1 MKNYSLFNYQRKYF
15 IYLLLIILMIT
26 PFFSLS
32 AQQNENTEEEQN
44 FIEYKG
50 IVKDSD
56 SKKSLGFVNINI
68 VGSNIGT
75 ITNTEGEFSLKVSI
89 YLQEV
94 TIRVSHLGYKGK
106 DISTSSF
113 DEKKSITIALEPDT
127 IELSTVSIYAFKDAK
142 TLVKAM
148 LNREGQSYTKD
159 KTLMTAFYRE
169 TIKKRNK
176 NASLSEAVVE
186 IHKQPYSSLKND
198 RINLIKARKSVNYS
212 KLDTLAIKLQGGPFS
227 ALYNDIL
234 KYREFIFTENDLK
247 DYDFD
252 FEEPSRVNNQDV
264 YVISFKQKSDIY
276 EPLYYGKLYI
286 NEESIALVS
295 AIYNLN
301 VENSE
306 LASELFVRKKPRK
319 VAVTPINAN
328 YRVDYRIK
336 DGLWYYGYS
345 SISLTFK
352 VNWENRLF
360 NSLYTLQSE
369 MAVTDWENSTN
380 LEDPKNFLRPSV
392 ILSEEASGFSDPKFW
407 GEYNIIEPEKSIEKA
422 IEKINKQ
429 LAKN

>member
-1 MKNYSLFNYQRKYF
+1 MKNSSILNPKNR
-15 IYLLLIILMIT
+15 ICTYLLVTILIII
-26 PFFSLS
+26 PFCPSS
-32 AQQNENTEEEQN
+32 AQQDESTTAAEN

-50 IVKDSD
+50 TVKDSD

-75 ITNTEGEFSLKVSI
+75 ITNTEGEFSLKISSTLNDVI
-89 YLQEV
+89 
-94 TIRVSHLGYKGK
+94 IRVSHLGYKDK
-106 DISTSSF
+106 EVSTSSF
-113 DEKKSITIALEPDT
+113 DKNHTIKISLNPDT
-127 IELSTVSIYAFKDAK
+127 IELSTVSIHAYKDAK

-148 LNREGQSYTKD
+148 LNREGKNYTKD

-186 IHKQPYSSLKND
+186 IYKQPYSSSIND
-198 RINLIKARKSVNYS
+198 RINLIKSRKSVNYS
-212 KLDTLAIKLQGGPFS
+212 RLDTIAIKLQGGPFS

-247 DYDFD
+247 DYEFH
-252 FEEPSRVNNQDV
+252 FEESTRVNNQEV
-264 YVISFKQKSDIY
+264 YVISFKQKPEIID
-276 EPLYYGKLYI
+276 PLYYGKLYI

-301 VENSE
+301 VENAE
-306 LASELFVRKKPRK
+306 LASELFVRKKPK
-319 VAVTPINAN
+319 QVKVTPTNAA
-328 YRVDYRIK
+328 YRVDYRVK
-336 DGLWYYGYS
+336 DGLWHYGYS
-345 SISLTFK
+345 NTSLTFR
-352 VNWENRLF
+352 VNWKNRLF

-369 MAVTDWENSTN
+369 MAVTDWKNNINSEN
-380 LEDPKNFLRPSV
+380 PRQFMRPTV

-422 IEKINKQ
+422 IQKISKQ
-429 LAKN
+429 LIKN

>member
-1 MKNYSLFNYQRKYF
+1 MKNYSILNYQRENVT
-15 IYLLLIILMIT
+15 YLLLIFLIIT

-32 AQQNENTEEEQN
+32 AQENQSTEADQN

-56 SKKSLGFVNINI
+56 SKKPLGYVNINV

-75 ITNTEGEFSLKVSI
+75 VTNTEGEFSLKVSI
-89 YLQEV
+89 YLKDV
-94 TIRVSHLGYKGK
+94 TLRISHLGYKEK
-106 DISTSSF
+106 EVSTTSF
-113 DEKKSITIALEPDT
+113 NEKKSITISLEPDT
-127 IELSTVSIYAFKDAK
+127 IELSTVSIHAFKDAK

-148 LNREGQSYTKD
+148 LNREGKNYTKD

-186 IHKQPYSSLKND
+186 IYKQPYSSTEND
-198 RINLIKARKSVNYS
+198 KINLIKARKSVDYS
-212 KLDTLAIKLQGGPFS
+212 RLDTLAIKLQGGPFS

-234 KYREFIFTENDLK
+234 KYRQFIFTENDLK
-247 DYDFD
+247 DYDFK

-264 YVISFKQKSDIY
+264 YVISFKQRDDVY

-295 AIYNLN
+295 ATYNLN

-319 VAVTPINAN
+319 VAVTPTNAN

-352 VNWENRLF
+352 VNWENKLF

-369 MAVTDWENSTN
+369 MAITDWKNDTNSENSR
-380 LEDPKNFLRPSV
+380 NFLRPSV

-422 IEKINKQ
+422 IEKISKQ
-429 LAKN
+429 LVKN

>member
-1 MKNYSLFNYQRKYF
+1 MKNCCILNSQRKV
-15 IYLLLIILMIT
+15 ITRLLLILLIIT
-26 PFFSLS
+26 PFLFTS
-32 AQQNENTEEEQN
+32 AQQNNSSEKDQN

-56 SKKSLGFVNINI
+56 SKRLLGFVNINI

-75 ITNTEGEFSLKVSI
+75 ITNSEGEFLLKVSSN
-89 YLQEV
+89 LENV
-94 TIRVSHLGYKGK
+94 MLRFSHLGYKDK
-106 DISTSSF
+106 NVSTSSF
-113 DEKKSITIALEPDT
+113 DKKNSIKISLIPDIT
-127 IELSTVSIYAFKDAK
+127 ELSTVSIHTFKDAR

-148 LNREGQSYTKD
+148 LDGKGKNYSKD

-186 IHKQPYSSLKND
+186 IHKQPYSSSIND
-198 RINLIKARKSVNYS
+198 RINLIKSRKSVNYS
-212 KLDTLAIKLQGGPFS
+212 RLDTLAIKLQGGPFS

-247 DYDFD
+247 DYEFH
-252 FEEPSRVNNQDV
+252 FEESSKVNNQEV
-264 YVISFKQKSDIY
+264 LVIRFKQKPEIID
-276 EPLYYGKLYI
+276 PLYYGKLYI

-301 VENSE
+301 MENTE
-306 LASELFVRKKPRK
+306 LASELFVRKKPKK
-319 VAVTPINAN
+319 VKVIPTNAK

-345 SISLTFK
+345 NTSLTFK
-352 VNWENRLF
+352 INWKNRLF
-360 NSLYTLQSE
+360 NNIYTLQSE
-369 MAVTDWENSTN
+369 MAVTDWKNNIRSEN
-380 LEDPKNFLRPSV
+380 PRHFIRPTV

-407 GEYNIIEPEKSIEKA
+407 GEYNIIEPDKSIDKA
-422 IEKINKQ
+422 IEKISKQ
-429 LAKN
+429 LSKN